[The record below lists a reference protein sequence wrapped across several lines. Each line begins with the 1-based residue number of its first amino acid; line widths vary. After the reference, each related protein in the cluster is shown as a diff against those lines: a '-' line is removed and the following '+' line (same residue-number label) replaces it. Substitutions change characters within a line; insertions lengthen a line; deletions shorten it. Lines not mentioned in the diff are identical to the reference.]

1 MPKYLTVEEAA
12 SMFRVKRQTIY
23 KWICE
28 KRIPSIS
35 LGGRTL
41 FDEADLIAWTE
52 ACKRQQIS
60 HVL

>member
-28 KRIPSIS
+28 KRIPSVS

-41 FDEADLIAWTE
+41 FDEADLMAWAE
-52 ACKRQQIS
+52 ACKRR
-60 HVL
+60 